1 MNASSVCLLCPLS
14 LLGVTMWPR
23 SCAKSLTV
31 GFAENFYRENRLLG
45 KIFVSAFVVLYLTH
59 NLQLL
64 ETRCSET
71 AFANQRMA
79 SVYFQEEKTFF
90 LISFLFEF
98 RIVALNLR
106 CYLMVV
112 FCVISPYSTT
122 CSPVL
127 KRHLIS
133 DVVKR
138 FITFVSLA
146 LNSLA
151 PKFCSH
157 KTCQNAFVF
166 IPLRDIPLRFI
177 HRNLTLSEPIAW
189 INAIS
194 G

>member
-1 MNASSVCLLCPLS
+1 
-14 LLGVTMWPR
+14 MWPR
-23 SCAKSLTV
+23 SCAKSLIV
-31 GFAENFYRENRLLG
+31 EIAENFYRENRFLE
-45 KIFVSAFVVLYLTH
+45 KIFVPGFVILYLTH
-59 NLQLL
+59 NYQLL

-71 AFANQRMA
+71 AFANQRLA
-79 SVYFQEEKTFF
+79 SVDFWDYKSFF
-90 LISFLFEF
+90 LISSLFEV
-98 RIVALNLR
+98 RIATLNLR

-112 FCVISPYSTT
+112 FCVISPDSAT
-122 CSPVL
+122 CSRAL

>member
-23 SCAKSLTV
+23 SCAKSLIV
-31 GFAENFYRENRLLG
+31 VFAENFYRENRPLG

-59 NLQLL
+59 SYPLL

-71 AFANQRMA
+71 AFASQRMA
-79 SVYFQEEKTFF
+79 SVYFYEEKIFF
-90 LISFLFEF
+90 LMSFLFEF
-98 RIVALNLR
+98 RIVALNVR

-112 FCVISPYSTT
+112 FCLISPDSSA
-122 CSPVL
+122 CSRIL
-127 KRHLIS
+127 NRHLIS

-157 KTCQNAFVF
+157 KTGQNAFVF

-177 HRNLTLSEPIAW
+177 PRKLSLSEPIAW
-189 INAIS
+189 TNAIS